1 MTSFTNTLS
10 GLSVKQGRLDFQ
22 GGRERGLEREMKEGG
37 DGGGKR
43 LDREWGEERVKVRLE
58 SACKE

>member
-1 MTSFTNTLS
+1 M
-10 GLSVKQGRLDFQ
+10 Q
-22 GGRERGLEREMKEGG
+22 GGREGGLEREMKEGG
-37 DGGGKR
+37 GGGDKR

>member
-1 MTSFTNTLS
+1 M
-10 GLSVKQGRLDFQ
+10 GLHA
-22 GGRERGLEREMKEGG
+22 GRERGLELKMKEGG
-37 DGGGKR
+37 GGGDKG

>member
-1 MTSFTNTLS
+1 M
-10 GLSVKQGRLDFQ
+10 GLHA
-22 GGRERGLEREMKEGG
+22 GREGGLEREMKEGG
-37 DGGGKR
+37 GGGGKR